1 MVSSKKQKF
10 EENTKKLEK
19 TCNTIS
25 DYIQELYDKDQE
37 WQMASGQ
44 ISPNHLKNSITK
56 KDKEL
61 DEWREL
67 IPGCNTIKSARQ
79 FLNRKNIFNT
89 EEVVEELDPSF
100 KSYHENF
107 PGKNNT
113 FETLSEFNA
122 EKQAIMELVLDES
135 RSLENAKSGDF
146 YNMIDFFIFEYE
158 NEIDDQI
165 VDVSQIYGRVNT

>member
-10 EENTKKLEK
+10 EENTKRLEK
-19 TCNTIS
+19 TYNTLT

-37 WQMASGQ
+37 WQAASGQ

-61 DEWREL
+61 AEWREL

-79 FLNRKNIFNT
+79 FLNRKNIYKT
-89 EEVVEELDPSF
+89 EDMVEELDPSF
-100 KSYHENF
+100 KSYHEAF
-107 PGKNNT
+107 PGKKNT
-113 FETLSEFNA
+113 FKTLAEFNA
-122 EKQAIMELVLDES
+122 EKQAVMELLLEEG
-135 RSLENAKSGDF
+135 RSLDNAKSGDF